1 MSVMGKT
8 VNIEMFLVNKIYVNI
23 FTYHQISFYNLILTG
38 CIVFHYM
45 DMHCAI
51 IKLTLDIYVV
61 SFNIS

>member
-1 MSVMGKT
+1 
-8 VNIEMFLVNKIYVNI
+8 MFLVNKMYVNI

-38 CIVFHYM
+38 CIVFHCM